1 MNEQIA
7 FTVVVV
13 VVLVAAMS
21 FVLKIN
27 TKHTMLSNKGE
38 LKVNARAPEK
48 ERERERERRRIC
60 VGQF

>member
-7 FTVVVV
+7 FTAVVVR
-13 VVLVAAMS
+13 VLVAAMS

-38 LKVNARAPEK
+38 LKVNARAPE
-48 ERERERERRRIC
+48 RERKKESRR